1 MLYNVRVRF
10 CVRSLCHK
18 KLKKKLK
25 KTKKLGHVPLREKDK
40 NFVESFHY
48 PMTNARMH
56 THTKKH
62 MRTHFL
68 SLSLTNTL
76 TLSPSF

>member
-1 MLYNVRVRF
+1 MLYNVRIRF

-18 KLKKKLK
+18 KLKKKER
-25 KTKKLGHVPLREKDK
+25 KKLGHVPLREKDK

-56 THTKKH
+56 THTNTH
-62 MRTHFL
+62 TRTHFL